1 MNAKADKHSFPHA
14 NPHVLKGA
22 PSPARVARVSM
33 VESQLRP
40 NRISD
45 ERILAAMGSLSREIF
60 LPAELRHLSYS
71 DATLEVQRGRFLLSP
86 LLTAR
91 LLQAA
96 EIEKGETVLVVAGGS
111 AYLAAVA
118 ERLKTTVFL
127 LDRKENFLT
136 DLDTAILDLRLD
148 GCVCLYGDPREG
160 WRQDAPYR
168 SIVIDGAV
176 ERVPEALFQQLEVG
190 GTLTALRMQ
199 EDETGEI
206 VRWRKEGGGG
216 LVCESLFD
224 ASAPLLAEFAKD
236 ETFVL

>member
-1 MNAKADKHSFPHA
+1 MRSATQFQVIRSDDSQQ
-14 NPHVLKGA
+14 
-22 PSPARVARVSM
+22 RVARTCM

-40 NRISD
+40 NRVFD
-45 ERILAAMGSLSREIF
+45 KRILAAMSSLPREIF
-60 LPAELRHLSYS
+60 LPEEVQHMSYS
-71 DATLEVQRGRFLLSP
+71 DATLPVRGGRYLLSP

-91 LLQAA
+91 LLQTA

-127 LDRKENFLT
+127 LDRKESFLA

-148 GCVCLYGDPREG
+148 GCVCLDSDPREG
-160 WRQDAPYR
+160 WGRDAPYR
-168 SIVIDGAV
+168 SIVIDGGV
-176 ERVPEALFQQLEVG
+176 EQVPETLFQQLEPG

-206 VRWRKEGGGG
+206 LRWRKDEKGRMD
-216 LVCESLFD
+216 CESLFD
-224 ASAPLLAEFAKD
+224 ASAPVLAEFAQD